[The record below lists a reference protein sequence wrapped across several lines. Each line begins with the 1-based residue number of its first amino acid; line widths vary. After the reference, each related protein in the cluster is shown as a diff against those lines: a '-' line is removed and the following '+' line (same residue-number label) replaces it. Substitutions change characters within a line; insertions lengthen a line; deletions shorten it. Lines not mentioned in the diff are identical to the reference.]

1 VGKLIVNADD
11 FGLTSGVNRAILEL
25 HRAGVV
31 SSTSLM
37 ARANAT
43 EEAVDLALS
52 TPTLGV
58 GCHVV
63 LVDGEPVLPPHRIPT
78 LVDPRTGH
86 FPSSLTVFLARLFTG
101 RIRSFEIEAEISA
114 QISLLKQRGLRL
126 THVDTH
132 KHLHVFS
139 AVLRPLLRAARFAGI
154 RALRH
159 PFEPDWALCVTRS
172 APWLRLA
179 QVGALRWLEP
189 ASRRIIEEEGFVTTN
204 GTIAVAGT
212 GVLDEAT
219 LRSLLRNLPPGTWE
233 LVTHPGYNDADL
245 ARVRTRLRSSRDT
258 ERSALSALREFPA
271 IRLISFAG
279 LSAGPL
285 DHQLADSPA
294 RWLSASSIHSRASKP

>member
-1 VGKLIVNADD
+1 MGKLIVNADD

-25 HRAGVV
+25 HRAGVLT
-31 SSTSLM
+31 STSLM
-37 ARANAT
+37 ARASAT
-43 EEAVDLALS
+43 EEAIEIARA

-63 LVDGEPVLPPHRIPT
+63 LVDGEPVLPAEQIPT

-86 FPSSLTVFLARLFTG
+86 FPPSLTVFLARLFSG
-101 RIRSFEIEAEISA
+101 RIRSSEIEAEISA

-159 PFEPDWALCVTRS
+159 PFEPDWALRVTRS

-189 ASRRIIEEEGFVTTN
+189 ASRRIIEQEGFVTTS

-258 ERSALSALREFPA
+258 ERSALSALKEFPA
-271 IRLISFAG
+271 IKLISFAG
-279 LSAGPL
+279 LS
-285 DHQLADSPA
+285 SPDEA
-294 RWLSASSIHSRASKP
+294 IR

>member
-1 VGKLIVNADD
+1 MGKLIVNADD
-11 FGLTSGVNRAILEL
+11 FGLTSGVNRAIIEL
-25 HRAGVV
+25 HTAGVLT
-31 SSTSLM
+31 STSLM
-37 ARANAT
+37 ARASAT
-43 EEAVDLALS
+43 EEAIEIARA

-63 LVDGEPVLPPHRIPT
+63 LVDGEPVLPAEQIPT
-78 LVDPRTGH
+78 LVDSRTGH
-86 FPSSLTVFLARLFTG
+86 FPSSLTFFLARLFSG
-101 RIRSFEIEAEISA
+101 RIRSSEIEAEISA

-159 PFEPDWALCVTRS
+159 PFEPDWALRVTRS

-189 ASRRIIEEEGFVTTN
+189 ASRRIIEQEGFVTTS

-258 ERSALSALREFPA
+258 ERSALSALKEFPA
-271 IRLISFAG
+271 IKLISFAG
-279 LSAGPL
+279 LS
-285 DHQLADSPA
+285 SPDEA
-294 RWLSASSIHSRASKP
+294 IR

>member
-1 VGKLIVNADD
+1 
-11 FGLTSGVNRAILEL
+11 
-25 HRAGVV
+25 
-31 SSTSLM
+31 M
-37 ARANAT
+37 
-43 EEAVDLALS
+43 
-52 TPTLGV
+52 
-58 GCHVV
+58 
-63 LVDGEPVLPPHRIPT
+63 
-78 LVDPRTGH
+78 
-86 FPSSLTVFLARLFTG
+86 
-101 RIRSFEIEAEISA
+101 
-114 QISLLKQRGLRL
+114 
-126 THVDTH
+126 
-132 KHLHVFS
+132 
-139 AVLRPLLRAARFAGI
+139 
-154 RALRH
+154 
-159 PFEPDWALCVTRS
+159 
-172 APWLRLA
+172 
-179 QVGALRWLEP
+179 GALRWLEP

-258 ERSALSALREFPA
+258 ERSALSALREFAA